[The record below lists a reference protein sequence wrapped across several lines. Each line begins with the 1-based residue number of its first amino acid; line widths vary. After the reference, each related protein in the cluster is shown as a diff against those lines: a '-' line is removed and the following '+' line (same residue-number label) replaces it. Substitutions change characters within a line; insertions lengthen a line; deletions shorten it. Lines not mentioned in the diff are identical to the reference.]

1 MGPELNIQKIDV
13 KENWGEDI
21 NNTKDNLVKEINDIL
36 DNHEKINDL
45 GKMLDKK
52 FLEWITPEVAQEI
65 IKAIPENLQNDEDVK
80 NVITVLSAK
89 ISIAGNDNKIQDTEL
104 DNVDTTNFIV
114 DLSQY
119 KKDISGHSEQYGLT
133 WLNWEIWQCLLL
145 INWSNNFQNLKNNLE
160 EISKILDGK
169 TAKLENLN
177 KIEKFLKSN
186 HVDVESWTQTNI
198 QPLLKWIHVFL
209 SRIAP
214 TLQANKQNQKDA
226 DKILDEHEQK
236 IKAQKEKQNLER
248 LQSQEK
254 LINMATSFSELKD
267 KIPNDLKN
275 LSKLNKKDIQNI
287 KDFINKLPVTTTFP
301 DPKTEIFD
309 LYIKMYQCQQTLDG
323 KNLTHRDKD
332 NFNEIFNEISKTYE
346 NENNK
351 EISTYALWRW
361 FGIVNETSLQN
372 AAPEDW
378 DGKDLSEN
386 DNFIQ
391 NVCRWRLFSPK
402 QYITK
407 FNEINKKRIE
417 NNVKQLKK
425 FDIKSVF
432 TEEELNNFS
441 IQNIEATNANASKKL
456 LKYWNI
462 GLELNNLVSTLNL
475 ENKAKEQLRQNKW
488 STNFVSDDELIQL
501 INDNDEIKE
510 KWLIDIFT
518 EIESREQPT
527 SNTETVA
534 PEQETSLKNLILNN
548 KSISTF
554 FSQQYL
560 TKNDLANFFNEV
572 KNQNNLSDTQKEL
585 LRLMYTWLTEDRKDE
600 ADNKAYEAVKKLQ
613 SKLWFPND
621 KVDWKFGITTFN
633 KLKEKFWITIEHN
646 EGHKQTEVKKKAID
660 VKENT
665 PIDTQNYN
673 NVLNI
678 LQEWI
683 WERQITFKY
692 NSKVSFLIN
701 KDTCILKDWERTYS
715 FKKTNV
721 EWKFQLGNNYLE
733 FLPTW
738 IYITEKNKN
747 NVHVYRPNWDTFHG
761 TLKNNEYWKWKLSY
775 KWWGSF
781 EWTFENWKEK
791 CWIRKNSRWTRLEYN
806 DETNYYLDISKS
818 WEITYSQRFNYW
830 PNMPYTETI
839 PLKMDVTNESDKII
853 LNGDNRII
861 SIDKKTYYWEIE
873 NKTNGSTRFLYKL
886 PNERCRLVCEQR
898 WNK

>member
-1 MGPELNIQKIDV
+1 MGPELNIPKIDV

-36 DNHEKINDL
+36 DNNEKINDL

-52 FLEWITPEVAQEI
+52 FLEWITPEVAQKI

-80 NVITVLSAK
+80 NVITVLNAK
-89 ISIAGNDNKIQDTEL
+89 ISIAGNDNKIQNTKL
-104 DNVDTTNFIV
+104 DSVDTTNFIV

-169 TAKLENLN
+169 TAKLEDLN
-177 KIEKFLKSN
+177 KIENFLKNN

-386 DNFIQ
+386 DNFVQ

-417 NNVKQLKK
+417 NNVKQLKN

-432 TEEELNNFS
+432 TKEELNKFS
-441 IQNIEATNANASKKL
+441 IENIQVTSDSASKML
-456 LKYWNI
+456 LKYWDTVL
-462 GLELNNLVSTLNL
+462 GLDNLVSTLKL
-475 ENKAKEQLRQNKW
+475 ENKAKEQLKQNKW
-488 STNFVSDDELIQL
+488 NTNFASDDELIQL
-501 INDNDEIKE
+501 INDNDEIKG
-510 KWLIDIFT
+510 KWLNDIFT
-518 EIESREQPT
+518 EIENRKQLT

-534 PEQETSLKNLILNN
+534 PEQETSLENLILNSEDI
-548 KSISTF
+548 KKYFSTK
-554 FSQQYL
+554 YL
-560 TKNDLANFFNEV
+560 TKNALANFFNEV
-572 KNQNNLSDTQKEL
+572 KNQNDLSDTQKEL
-585 LRLMYTWLTEDRKDE
+585 LRLMYTWLTEERRDE
-600 ADNKAYEAVKKLQ
+600 ADNKAYEAVKELQ
-613 SKLWFPND
+613 SKLWFQND

-633 KLKEKFWITIEHN
+633 KLKEIFWMAIKHN
-646 EGHKQTEVKKKAID
+646 EGYKQTEVKNKAID
-660 VKENT
+660 VKGNIN
-665 PIDTQNYN
+665 IDNYSKVFDIIN
-673 NVLNI
+673 D
-678 LQEWI
+678 WI

-701 KDTCILKDWERTYS
+701 NDTCTLKDWEKTYS
-715 FKKTNV
+715 LKKTNV
-721 EWKFQLGNNYLE
+721 EWEFQLDNNYLE

-738 IYITEKNKN
+738 IYITKKNKN

-761 TLKNNEYWKWKLSY
+761 TLKNNEYLKWKLSY

-791 CWIRKNSRWTRLEYN
+791 CWIRKNSRWTTRLEYN
-806 DETNYYLDISKS
+806 GETNYYLDISKS
-818 WEITYSQRFNYW
+818 WEITYSQRFNIW
-830 PNMPYTETI
+830 PVNPYTETTA
-839 PLKMDVTNESDKII
+839 LKMRLDEQ
-853 LNGDNRII
+853 GDNINLDGGNRII
-861 SIDKKTYYWEIE
+861 KINKETYKWIR
-873 NKTNGSTRFLYKL
+873 TRKSNDYTYSL
-886 PNERCRLVCEQR
+886 PEEWCKLVCEQMNELT
-898 WNK
+898 NK